1 MKRKVDCCVNN
12 VYLQDHVRLQLQR
25 SDTILGNK
33 SINSVTGKIK
43 KEFLLVFCNF
53 ILKCA
58 LADIILLCL
67 LLTFKNTILAI
78 KVHFIFYDF
87 ISKCAFSKL
96 VI

>member
-1 MKRKVDCCVNN
+1 VKRKVDCCVNN

-33 SINSVTGKIK
+33 SINSVTGKTK

-58 LADIILLCL
+58 IFSGDGSAGCKSNYHTITTMTDPGFRADLQPAEPSPLKI
-67 LLTFKNTILAI
+67 
-78 KVHFIFYDF
+78 
-87 ISKCAFSKL
+87 
-96 VI
+96 